1 MKIRKLNESIL
12 READEKA
19 TAVEVDPSASTSEIA
34 KDISSTAAADGA
46 PVSPEVANQK
56 AQEIKS
62 ISDLISADDL
72 AIIGTYAS
80 SKEDVGLSLNIKNK
94 LTDALDDALR
104 TNSRLMHRGISQM
117 ENVYVC
123 GLPGSSKTAVIE
135 NWCNTNGI
143 NLVRINLVQLNAKDK
158 EIDDI
163 INGITVP
170 LRDDNGGIRN
180 VVKFWSKKLNAL
192 EKPNSVLFLDNLY
205 RQQIEALRGTLLDI
219 LNDKS
224 IEITNEDGTDTKHIF
239 NNLLFCI
246 VAMDPSVENDLGATE
261 LNAAELGCGSYWVNF
276 ESTKESALEYFNKF
290 LTPVLKRNGKF
301 MLRLEPFKDT
311 SEEFAK
317 YYKKARRVF
326 VESAYELK
334 LATFILKSHIF
345 RFSDRTDVE
354 RVANYEI
361 SKDNLGRTLKDIK
374 GQPVSYTHRFAYVSQ
389 RELSKLILC
398 YTGDLNDFKDDIEM
412 ENFTPE
418 DKEMFFKVLAG
429 YVELPEDELVRQTIK
444 RYKITAKDT
453 PKQDTSTSASG
464 SAQDV
469 DNKVFGNKGKSTVDV
484 SARTAKIKAWL
495 RSK

>member
-94 LTDALDDALR
+94 LTDVLDIALR
-104 TNSRLMHRGISQM
+104 ENSRFMDKRIPQM
-117 ENVYVC
+117 ANVYVC
-123 GLPGSSKTAVIE
+123 GLPGSSRTAVIK
-135 NWCNTNGI
+135 NWCNTNG
-143 NLVRINLVQLNAKDK
+143 INLVQLNAKDK

-180 VVKFWSKKLNAL
+180 VVKFRSKKLNAL
-192 EKPNSVLFLDNLY
+192 EKPNSVLFLDELN
-205 RQQIEALRGTLLDI
+205 RQQSEALRGTLLDI
-219 LNDKS
+219 LKDKS
-224 IEITNEDGTDTKHIF
+224 IEITNEDGTDAKHHTF

-246 VAMDPSVENDLGATE
+246 VAMNPSAKNDLGATE
-261 LNAAELGCGSYWVNF
+261 LNAAELCCGSYWVDF
-276 ESTKESALEYFNKF
+276 ESTKESASEYFNKL

-317 YYKKARRVF
+317 YYKKARRMF
-326 VESAYELK
+326 VESAYELR
-334 LATFILKSHIF
+334 LATFILNSSTF

-374 GQPVSYTHRFAYVSQ
+374 GQPVSYTQRFAYVSQ
-389 RELSKLILC
+389 RGLSFEGI
-398 YTGDLNDFKDDIEM
+398 
-412 ENFTPE
+412 
-418 DKEMFFKVLAG
+418 
-429 YVELPEDELVRQTIK
+429 
-444 RYKITAKDT
+444 
-453 PKQDTSTSASG
+453 
-464 SAQDV
+464 
-469 DNKVFGNKGKSTVDV
+469 
-484 SARTAKIKAWL
+484 AKINTTHTAIAHCFIQL
-495 RSK
+495 

>member
-34 KDISSTAAADGA
+34 KDISSTAAADGV
-46 PVSPEVANQK
+46 PVSPKVANQK

-72 AIIGTYAS
+72 AIIGTYRS

-94 LTDALDDALR
+94 LTDILDRALR
-104 TNSRLMHRGISQM
+104 QNNKLMDEGLPQM
-117 ENVYVC
+117 KNVYVC
-123 GLPGSSKTAVIE
+123 GLPGSSKTAVIK

-143 NLVRINLVQLNAKDK
+143 NLVRLNAAKNK

-170 LRDDNGGIRN
+170 LRDDNGGIKN
-180 VVKFWSKKLNAL
+180 VVKFRSKKLNAL
-192 EKPNSVLFLDNLY
+192 EKPNSVLFLDDLNE
-205 RQQIEALRGTLLDI
+205 QSEALRGTLLDI
-219 LNDKS
+219 LKDKS
-224 IEITNEDGTDTKHIF
+224 IEITNEDGTHDKHTF

-246 VAMDPSVENDLGATE
+246 VAMNPSAENDLGATE
-261 LNAAELGCGSYWVNF
+261 LNAAELGCCSYWVDF

-301 MLRLEPFKDT
+301 MLRLEPYKDT
-311 SEEFAK
+311 NEDFAN
-317 YYKKARRVF
+317 YYKEARGAF

-345 RFSDRTDVE
+345 RFSDRTDVN

-361 SKDNLGRTLKDIK
+361 SQDNLGRTLKDIK

-389 RELSKLILC
+389 RELSKLILG
-398 YTGDLNDFKDDIEM
+398 YTGDLDDFKDHIEM

>member
-19 TAVEVDPSASTSEIA
+19 TAVKVDPSASTSEIA

-72 AIIGTYAS
+72 AIIGTYRS

-94 LTDALDDALR
+94 LTDILDRALR
-104 TNSRLMHRGISQM
+104 ENSGFMDDGLLQM
-117 ENVYVC
+117 KNVYVC
-123 GLPGSSKTAVIE
+123 GLPGSSKTAVIK
-135 NWCNTNGI
+135 NWCNTNG
-143 NLVRINLVQLNAKDK
+143 INLVQLNAKDK

-180 VVKFWSKKLNAL
+180 VVKFRSKKLNAL
-192 EKPNSVLFLDNLY
+192 EKPNSVLFLDELN
-205 RQQIEALRGTLLDI
+205 RQQSEALRGTLLDI
-219 LNDKS
+219 LKDKS
-224 IEITNEDGTDTKHIF
+224 IEITNEDGTDAKHHTF

-246 VAMDPSVENDLGATE
+246 VAMNPSAKNDLGATE
-261 LNAAELGCGSYWVNF
+261 LNAAELCCCSYWVDF
-276 ESTKESALEYFNKF
+276 ESTKESASEYFNKL

-317 YYKKARRVF
+317 YYKKARRMF
-326 VESAYELK
+326 VESAYELR
-334 LATFILKSHIF
+334 LATFILKSSIF

-374 GQPVSYTHRFAYVSQ
+374 GQPVSYIQRFAYVSQ
-389 RELSKLILC
+389 RELSQLILG
-398 YTGDLNDFKDDIEM
+398 YTGDLDDFKDEIEA

-418 DKEMFFKVLAG
+418 DKKMFLKVLAG

>member
-46 PVSPEVANQK
+46 PVSPKVANQK

-94 LTDALDDALR
+94 LTDILDIALR
-104 TNSRLMHRGISQM
+104 ENSRFMAKRISLMK
-117 ENVYVC
+117 NVYVC
-123 GLPGSSKTAVIE
+123 GLPGSSRTAVIK
-135 NWCNTNGI
+135 NWCNTNG
-143 NLVRINLVQLNAKDK
+143 INLVQLNAKDK

-180 VVKFWSKKLNAL
+180 VVKFRSKKLNAL
-192 EKPNSVLFLDNLY
+192 EKPNSVLFLDELN
-205 RQQIEALRGTLLDI
+205 RQQSEALRGTLLDI
-219 LNDKS
+219 LKDKS
-224 IEITNEDGTDTKHIF
+224 IEITNEDGTHDKHTF

-246 VAMDPSVENDLGATE
+246 VTMNPSAENDLGATE
-261 LNAAELGCGSYWVNF
+261 LNAAELCCGSYWVDF
-276 ESTKESALEYFNKF
+276 ESTKESALEYFNKY

-311 SEEFAK
+311 NEVYAN
-317 YYKKARRVF
+317 YYKKARKIF

-334 LATFILKSHIF
+334 LATFILNSSTF

-374 GQPVSYTHRFAYVSQ
+374 GQPVSYTQRFAYVSQ
-389 RELSKLILC
+389 RGLSQLILG
-398 YTGDLNDFKDDIEM
+398 YTGDLDDFKDHIEM

-453 PKQDTSTSASG
+453 PKQDTSTSTSG

>member
-34 KDISSTAAADGA
+34 KDISSTAAADGV
-46 PVSPEVANQK
+46 PVSPKVANQK

-72 AIIGTYAS
+72 AIIGTYRS

-94 LTDALDDALR
+94 LTDILDRALKE
-104 TNSRLMHRGISQM
+104 NSEFMDYGLLQM
-117 ENVYVC
+117 KNVYVC
-123 GLPGSSKTAVIE
+123 GLPGSSKTAVIK
-135 NWCNTNGI
+135 NWCNTNG
-143 NLVRINLVQLNAKDK
+143 INLVQLNAKDK

-180 VVKFWSKKLNAL
+180 VVKFRSKKLNAL
-192 EKPNSVLFLDNLY
+192 EKPNSVLFLDELN
-205 RQQIEALRGTLLDI
+205 RQQSEALRGTLLDI

-224 IEITNEDGTDTKHIF
+224 IEITNEDGTDAKHTF

-246 VAMDPSVENDLGATE
+246 VAMNPSAENDLGATE
-261 LNAAELGCGSYWVNF
+261 LNAAELGRGSFWVNF
-276 ESTKESALEYFNKF
+276 ESTKESASEYFNKL
-290 LTPVLKRNGKF
+290 LTPVLKRNGEF
-301 MLRLEPFKDT
+301 MLRVEPLKDT
-311 SEEFAK
+311 SEEFAN
-317 YYKKARRVF
+317 YYKKARRMF
-326 VESAYELK
+326 VRSAYELR
-334 LATFILKSHIF
+334 LATFILKSSIF

-354 RVANYEI
+354 RVASYEI
-361 SKDNLGRTLKDIK
+361 SKDNLGRNLKNTK
-374 GQPVSYTHRFAYVSQ
+374 GQPVSYTQRFAYVSQ
-389 RELSKLILC
+389 RELSKLILA
-398 YTGDLNDFKDDIEM
+398 YSGDLDYFKDDIEA

-418 DKEMFFKVLAG
+418 DKEMFLKVLAG
-429 YVELPEDELVRQTIK
+429 YVELPEDELIRQTIK
-444 RYKITAKDT
+444 RYKISAKDT
-453 PKQDTSTSASG
+453 PKQDTSTSTSG
-464 SAQDV
+464 STQDV

-484 SARTAKIKAWL
+484 NARTAKIEAWL

>member
-34 KDISSTAAADGA
+34 KDISSTAAADGV
-46 PVSPEVANQK
+46 PVSPKVANQK

-72 AIIGTYAS
+72 AIIGTYRS

-94 LTDALDDALR
+94 LTDILDRALR
-104 TNSRLMHRGISQM
+104 QNNKFMDERLPQM
-117 ENVYVC
+117 KNVYVC
-123 GLPGSSKTAVIE
+123 GLPGSSKTAVIK

-143 NLVRINLVQLNAKDK
+143 NLVRLNAAKNK

-170 LRDDNGGIRN
+170 LRDDNGGIKN
-180 VVKFWSKKLNAL
+180 VVKFRSKKLNAL
-192 EKPNSVLFLDNLY
+192 EKPNSVLFLDDLNE
-205 RQQIEALRGTLLDI
+205 QSEALRGTLLDI

-246 VAMDPSVENDLGATE
+246 VAMNPSAENDLGATE
-261 LNAAELGCGSYWVNF
+261 LNAAELGCCSYWVDF

-311 SEEFAK
+311 SEEFAN
-317 YYKKARRVF
+317 YYKKARRMF
-326 VESAYELK
+326 VESAYELR

-345 RFSDRTDVE
+345 RFSDRTDVN

-374 GQPVSYTHRFAYVSQ
+374 GQPVSYTRRFAYVSQ
-389 RELSKLILC
+389 RELSKLILG
-398 YTGDLNDFKDDIEM
+398 YTGDLDYFKNRIEM

-429 YVELPEDELVRQTIK
+429 YVELPEDELIRQTIK

>member
-34 KDISSTAAADGA
+34 KDISSTAAADEV
-46 PVSPEVANQK
+46 PVSPKVANQK

-94 LTDALDDALR
+94 LTDILDRALR
-104 TNSRLMHRGISQM
+104 ENNELIDEGMPQM
-117 ENVYVC
+117 MKNVFVC
-123 GLPGSSKTAVIE
+123 GLPGSSRTAVIK
-135 NWCNTNGI
+135 NWCNTNG
-143 NLVRINLVQLNAKDK
+143 INLVQLNAKDK

-180 VVKFWSKKLNAL
+180 VVKFRSKKLNAL
-192 EKPNSVLFLDNLY
+192 EKPNSVLFLDELN
-205 RQQIEALRGTLLDI
+205 RQQNEALRGTLLDI
-219 LNDKS
+219 LKDKS
-224 IEITNEDGTDTKHIF
+224 IGITNEDGTDAKYHTF

-246 VAMDPSVENDLGATE
+246 VTMNPSAKNDLGATE
-261 LNAAELGCGSYWVNF
+261 LNAAELCCGSYWVDF

-301 MLRLEPFKDT
+301 MLRLEPYKDT
-311 SEEFAK
+311 NEDFAN
-317 YYKKARRVF
+317 YYKEARKTF

-334 LATFILKSHIF
+334 LATFILNSSTF

-374 GQPVSYTHRFAYVSQ
+374 GQPVSYIKRFAYVSQ
-389 RELSKLILC
+389 RELSKLILA
-398 YTGDLNDFKDDIEM
+398 YNGDLDYLKDDIEA

-418 DKEMFFKVLAG
+418 DKEMFLKVLAG
-429 YVELPEDELVRQTIK
+429 YVELPEDELIRQTIK
-444 RYKITAKDT
+444 RYKISAKDT
-453 PKQDTSTSASG
+453 PKQGTSTPASG

-484 SARTAKIKAWL
+484 SARAAKIRTWI

>member
-46 PVSPEVANQK
+46 PVSPKVANQK
-56 AQEIKS
+56 AREIKS

-72 AIIGTYAS
+72 AIIGSYRS

-94 LTDALDDALR
+94 LTDILDRALR
-104 TNSRLMHRGISQM
+104 QNNKFMDEGLSLMK
-117 ENVYVC
+117 NVYVC
-123 GLPGSSKTAVIE
+123 GLPGSSKTAVIK

-143 NLVRINLVQLNAKDK
+143 NLIRLNAAKNK

-170 LRDDNGGIRN
+170 LRDDNGGIKN
-180 VVKFWSKKLNAL
+180 VVKFRSKKLNAL
-192 EKPNSVLFLDNLY
+192 EKPNSVLFLDDLNE
-205 RQQIEALRGTLLDI
+205 QSEALRGTLLDI
-219 LNDKS
+219 LKDKS
-224 IEITNEDGTDTKHIF
+224 IEITNEDGTHDKHTF

-246 VAMDPSVENDLGATE
+246 VAMNPSAENDLGATE
-261 LNAAELGCGSYWVNF
+261 LNAAELCCGSYWVDF
-276 ESTKESALEYFNKF
+276 ESTKESALEYFNKY

-311 SEEFAK
+311 SEEFAY
-317 YYKKARRVF
+317 YYKEARGTF

-334 LATFILKSHIF
+334 LATFILKSSIF

-361 SKDNLGRTLKDIK
+361 SKDNLGRTLKNIK
-374 GQPVSYTHRFAYVSQ
+374 GQPVSYTRRFAYVSQ
-389 RELSKLILC
+389 RELSKLILGF
-398 YTGDLNDFKDDIEM
+398 TGDLDNFKNRIEM

-429 YVELPEDELVRQTIK
+429 YFELPEDELVRQTIK

>member
-34 KDISSTAAADGA
+34 KDISSTAAADGV
-46 PVSPEVANQK
+46 PVSPKVANQK

-62 ISDLISADDL
+62 VSDLISADDL
-72 AIIGTYAS
+72 AIIGTYRS

-94 LTDALDDALR
+94 LTDILDEALR

-123 GLPGSSKTAVIE
+123 GLPGSSKTAVIK

-143 NLVRINLVQLNAKDK
+143 NLVRLNAAKNK

-180 VVKFWSKKLNAL
+180 VVKFRSKKLNAL
-192 EKPNSVLFLDNLY
+192 EKPNSVLFLDDLNE
-205 RQQIEALRGTLLDI
+205 QSEALRGTLLDI
-219 LNDKS
+219 LKDKS
-224 IEITNEDGTDTKHIF
+224 IEITNEDGTHDKHTF

-246 VAMDPSVENDLGATE
+246 VTMNPSAENDLGATE
-261 LNAAELGCGSYWVNF
+261 LNAAELGCCSYWVDF

-317 YYKKARRVF
+317 YYKKARETF

-334 LATFILKSHIF
+334 LATFILKSSTF

-354 RVANYEI
+354 RVENYEI

-374 GQPVSYTHRFAYVSQ
+374 GQPVSYTRRFAYVSQ
-389 RELSKLILC
+389 RELSKLILA
-398 YTGDLNDFKDDIEM
+398 YTGDLDYFKDDIEA

>member
-46 PVSPEVANQK
+46 PVSSEVANQK

-62 ISDLISADDL
+62 ISDFISADDL

-80 SKEDVGLSLNIKNK
+80 SKEDVGLSLNIRNK
-94 LTDALDDALR
+94 LTDVLDRALR
-104 TNSRLMHRGISQM
+104 KNSRFMDERIPQM

-123 GLPGSSKTAVIE
+123 GLPGSSKTVVIK
-135 NWCNTNGI
+135 NWCNINGI
-143 NLVRINLVQLNAKDK
+143 NLVRLNAKDK

-170 LRDDNGGIRN
+170 LRDDNGDIRN
-180 VVKFWSKKLNAL
+180 VVKFRSKKHNAL
-192 EKPNSVLFLDNLY
+192 EKPNSVLFLDELN
-205 RQQIEALRGTLLDI
+205 RQQSEALRGTLLDI

-224 IEITNEDGTDTKHIF
+224 IEITNEDGTDAKHTF

-246 VAMDPSVENDLGATE
+246 VAMNPSAENDLGATE
-261 LNAAELGCGSYWVNF
+261 LNAAELGCCSYWVNF

-290 LTPVLKRNGKF
+290 LTPILKRNGKF

-317 YYKKARRVF
+317 YYKKARETF

-334 LATFILKSHIF
+334 LATFILNSSTF

-374 GQPVSYTHRFAYVSQ
+374 GQPVSYTQRFAYVSQ
-389 RELSKLILC
+389 RELSFEGI
-398 YTGDLNDFKDDIEM
+398 
-412 ENFTPE
+412 
-418 DKEMFFKVLAG
+418 
-429 YVELPEDELVRQTIK
+429 
-444 RYKITAKDT
+444 
-453 PKQDTSTSASG
+453 
-464 SAQDV
+464 
-469 DNKVFGNKGKSTVDV
+469 
-484 SARTAKIKAWL
+484 AKINTTHTAIAHCFIQL
-495 RSK
+495 

>member
-34 KDISSTAAADGA
+34 KDISSTAAADGV
-46 PVSPEVANQK
+46 PVSSKVANQK

-72 AIIGTYAS
+72 AIIGTYRS

-94 LTDALDDALR
+94 LTDILDRALR
-104 TNSRLMHRGISQM
+104 QNNKFMDEGLPQM
-117 ENVYVC
+117 KNVYVC
-123 GLPGSSKTAVIE
+123 GLPGSSKTAVIK

-143 NLVRINLVQLNAKDK
+143 NLVRLNAAKNK

-170 LRDDNGGIRN
+170 LRDDNGGIKN
-180 VVKFWSKKLNAL
+180 VVKFRSKKLNAL
-192 EKPNSVLFLDNLY
+192 EKPNSVLFLDDLNE
-205 RQQIEALRGTLLDI
+205 QSEALRGTLLDI

-246 VAMDPSVENDLGATE
+246 VAMNPSAENDLGATE
-261 LNAAELGCGSYWVNF
+261 LNAAELGCCSYWVDF

-311 SEEFAK
+311 SEEFAY
-317 YYKKARRVF
+317 YYKEARGAF
-326 VESAYELK
+326 VESAYELR

-345 RFSDRTDVE
+345 RFSDRTDVN

-361 SKDNLGRTLKDIK
+361 SQDNLGRTLKDIK

-389 RELSKLILC
+389 RELSKLILG
-398 YTGDLNDFKDDIEM
+398 YTGDLDDFKDHIEM

>member
-94 LTDALDDALR
+94 LTDVLDIALR
-104 TNSRLMHRGISQM
+104 DNSRFMSKGIPQM
-117 ENVYVC
+117 ANVYVC
-123 GLPGSSKTAVIE
+123 GLPGSSRTAVIK
-135 NWCNTNGI
+135 NWCNTNG
-143 NLVRINLVQLNAKDK
+143 INLVQLNAKDK

-180 VVKFWSKKLNAL
+180 VVKFRSKKLNAL
-192 EKPNSVLFLDNLY
+192 EKPNSVLFLDELN
-205 RQQIEALRGTLLDI
+205 RQQSEALRGTLPDI
-219 LNDKS
+219 LKDKS
-224 IEITNEDGTDTKHIF
+224 IEITNEDGTDAKHHTF

-246 VAMDPSVENDLGATE
+246 VTMNPSAKNDLGATE
-261 LNAAELGCGSYWVNF
+261 LNAAELCCGSYWVNF

-301 MLRLEPFKDT
+301 MLRLEPYKDT
-311 SEEFAK
+311 NEDFAN
-317 YYKKARRVF
+317 YYKEARKTF

-334 LATFILKSHIF
+334 LATFILNSSTF

-374 GQPVSYTHRFAYVSQ
+374 GQPVSYTQRFAYVSQ
-389 RELSKLILC
+389 RELSQLILG
-398 YTGDLNDFKDDIEM
+398 YTGDLDDFKDEIEA

-418 DKEMFFKVLAG
+418 DKEMFLKVLAG

>member
-46 PVSPEVANQK
+46 PVSSEVANQK

-94 LTDALDDALR
+94 LTDILDRALR
-104 TNSRLMHRGISQM
+104 ENSKFMDERISLMK
-117 ENVYVC
+117 NVYVC
-123 GLPGSSKTAVIE
+123 GLPGSSRTAVIK
-135 NWCNTNGI
+135 NWCNTNG
-143 NLVRINLVQLNAKDK
+143 INLVQLNAKDK

-180 VVKFWSKKLNAL
+180 VVKFRSKKLNAL
-192 EKPNSVLFLDNLY
+192 EKPNSVLFLDELN
-205 RQQIEALRGTLLDI
+205 RQQSEALRGTLLDI
-219 LNDKS
+219 LKDKS
-224 IEITNEDGTDTKHIF
+224 IEITNEDGTHDKHTF

-246 VAMDPSVENDLGATE
+246 VTMNPSAENDLGATE
-261 LNAAELGCGSYWVNF
+261 LNAAELCCGSYWVDF

-301 MLRLEPFKDT
+301 MLRLEPFKDIN
-311 SEEFAK
+311 EHYAK
-317 YYKKARRVF
+317 YYKAARETF
-326 VESAYELK
+326 VESAYELR
-334 LATFILKSHIF
+334 LATFILKSSIF

-361 SKDNLGRTLKDIK
+361 SKDNLGRNLKDIK
-374 GQPVSYTHRFAYVSQ
+374 GQPVSYTRRFAYVSQ
-389 RELSKLILC
+389 RGLSQLILG
-398 YTGDLNDFKDDIEM
+398 YTGDLDDFKDHIEM

-453 PKQDTSTSASG
+453 PKQDTSTSTSG

>member
-46 PVSPEVANQK
+46 PVSSEVANQK

-62 ISDLISADDL
+62 ISDFISADDL

-94 LTDALDDALR
+94 LTDVLDRALR
-104 TNSRLMHRGISQM
+104 KNSRFMKERIPQM
-117 ENVYVC
+117 KNVYVC
-123 GLPGSSKTAVIE
+123 GLPGSSKTAVIK
-135 NWCNTNGI
+135 NWCNTNG
-143 NLVRINLVQLNAKDK
+143 INLVQLNAKDK

-170 LRDDNGGIRN
+170 LRDDSGGIRN
-180 VVKFWSKKLNAL
+180 VVKFRSKKLNAL
-192 EKPNSVLFLDNLY
+192 EKPNSVLFLDELN
-205 RQQIEALRGTLLDI
+205 RQQSEALRGTLLDI

-224 IEITNEDGTDTKHIF
+224 IEITNEDGTDAKHTF

-246 VAMDPSVENDLGATE
+246 VAMNPSAENDLGATE
-261 LNAAELGCGSYWVNF
+261 LNAAELGRGSYWVNF
-276 ESTKESALEYFNKF
+276 ESTKESALEYFNKY
-290 LTPVLKRNGKF
+290 LKPVLKRNGKF
-301 MLRLEPFKDT
+301 MLKLEPYKDT
-311 SEEFAK
+311 NEEFAN
-317 YYKKARRVF
+317 YYKEARKTF

-334 LATFILKSHIF
+334 LATFILNSSTF

-361 SKDNLGRTLKDIK
+361 SKDNLGRPLKDIK
-374 GQPVSYTHRFAYVSQ
+374 GQPVSYTQRFAYVSQ
-389 RELSKLILC
+389 RELSKLILG
-398 YTGDLNDFKDDIEM
+398 YTGDLDDFKDDIEA

-418 DKEMFFKVLAG
+418 DKEMFLKVLAG
-429 YVELPEDELVRQTIK
+429 YVELPENELVSQTIK
-444 RYKITAKDT
+444 RYNITVGDT
-453 PKQDTSTSASG
+453 SKQDTSTSASG
-464 SAQDV
+464 SAQDI
-469 DNKVFGNKGKSTVDV
+469 DDKVFGNKGKSTVDV

-495 RSK
+495 GSK